1 MTEICAFVEYAGD
14 KIQRVSQEAVSE
26 AVRQSGR
33 LGARC
38 TALVL
43 GHRIP
48 PGIFKDL
55 RRFGVDRALACD
67 EESLAEYSTGRYA
80 GRLAQI
86 IRERAP
92 DLLLMGSS
100 AMSRDL
106 APRLSAR
113 LGRGLVTEATFLD
126 FRGGELHVTR
136 AAYRPHASMIFSF
149 QDPGLAIVT
158 LAPKVAEAERIV
170 PKDRFLL
177 ESPEPGVMPLSLR
190 DDRVRIERAIRE
202 IPSEVDLTDA
212 EVVVAGGKGMMDGKN
227 FRLLEELAGVLGGVV
242 AATRMAVDMKWVPRE
257 CMVGVTGKTVSPG
270 LYVACGISGAIQHRM
285 GMQSSETVVA
295 INTDPNAPI
304 FRIATLGIVGDV
316 RDVLPVMIEEFRK
329 AGDGSGHRERSA

>member
-1 MTEICAFVEYAGD
+1 MTEICAFAEYAGD

-26 AVRQSGR
+26 AVRQSGP

-48 PGIFKDL
+48 PKIVEDL
-55 RRFGVDRALACD
+55 RRFGVDRALVCD
-67 EESLAEYSTGRYA
+67 EEFLAEYSTERYA
-80 GRLAQI
+80 GRLEQI
-86 IRERAP
+86 LREQAP
-92 DLLLMGSS
+92 QILLMGSS
-100 AMSRDL
+100 AVSRDL

-113 LGRGLVTEATFLD
+113 LGRGLVTDATFLD
-126 FRGGELHVTR
+126 FRRGELHVTR
-136 AAYRPHASMIFSF
+136 AAYRPYASMIFSF
-149 QDPGLAIVT
+149 RNPGLAIVT
-158 LAPKVAEAERIV
+158 IAPKVAEVERIA
-170 PKDRFLL
+170 PKEYFHL
-177 ESPEPGVMPLSLR
+177 ESLESRNTPLSLR
-190 DDRVRIERAIRE
+190 DDRVRVERAIRE

-212 EVVVAGGKGMMDGKN
+212 EVVVSGGKGMQDGKN

-242 AATRMAVDMKWVPRE
+242 AATRMAVDMKWAPRE

-295 INTDPNAPI
+295 INTDPTAPI

-316 RDVLPVMIEEFRK
+316 RDVLPVMIEGFRK
-329 AGDGSGHRERSA
+329 AGEESGRQERSA